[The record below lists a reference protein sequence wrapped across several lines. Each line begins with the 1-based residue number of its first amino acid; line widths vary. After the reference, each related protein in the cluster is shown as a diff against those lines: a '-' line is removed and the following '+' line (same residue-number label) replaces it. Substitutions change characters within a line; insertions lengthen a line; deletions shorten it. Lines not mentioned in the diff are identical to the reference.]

1 MKFVRWILLVLLIP
15 IIGWADVP
23 VTGRSYPTT
32 RIQVEATDNTIE
44 DAKRVG
50 FRSAI
55 EQVIGVVIVTEV
67 ETSNDQLIKDFI
79 GSYSAGVIASHEIL
93 DKYQTSDGRFTV
105 KMNVEVASSKIAQ
118 RMLTSNNRSLVIN
131 GQQLQAQLESQFEEK
146 INGDGLIYTVL
157 SGYPQQAYIINN
169 GQTEAKI
176 NQRRQAYLDI
186 PIEISMSKFWIEALD
201 EALATVATNS
211 RECNTLVMAVAN
223 QIKKGPF
230 SPNVRQLV
238 NRPCGNSPDISIKKL
253 GSWFSNVNN
262 YYLSDLETLRMINGE
277 LTPAVGKSTIGLKT
291 SLLDAAGHTV
301 HEICDQISTESFI
314 NYESPNL
321 SKVNLNERKH
331 YLRPLIDGQNVLSGT
346 VRVPLTDIAKVE
358 DIVRARIT
366 IEKTCT

>member
-1 MKFVRWILLVLLIP
+1 MKFVLWILLVLLIP

-23 VTGRSYPTT
+23 ATGSSHPTA
-32 RIQVEATDNTIE
+32 RIQVEATGNTIE

-55 EQVIGVVIVTEV
+55 EQVVGVVIVAEV
-67 ETSNDQLIKDFI
+67 ESSNDQLIKDFI
-79 GSYSAGVIASHEIL
+79 GSYSAGVIASYEIL
-93 DKYQTSDGRFTV
+93 DKYQTSDGKFTV

-118 RMLTSNNRSLVIN
+118 RMLASNNRSLVIN
-131 GQQLQAQLESQFEEK
+131 GQQLQAQLESRFEEK
-146 INGDGLIYTVL
+146 INGDGLIHTVL

-176 NQRRQAYLDI
+176 SPRRQAYLDI
-186 PIEISMSKFWIEALD
+186 QVEISMSKFWIEALD
-201 EALATVATNS
+201 EALTTAAIDS
-211 RECNTLVMAVAN
+211 RECNTLVMVVAN
-223 QIKKGPF
+223 GIKKGPF
-230 SPNVRQLV
+230 SPSVGRLI
-238 NRPCGNSPDISIKKL
+238 NRTCGNEPDIGIKKS
-253 GSWFSNVNN
+253 GSWFFNN

-277 LTPAVGKSTIGLKT
+277 LNPAVGKSMIGLKT
-291 SLLDAAGHTV
+291 SLLDAAGHAV

-314 NYESPNL
+314 KYESPNL

-331 YLRPLIDGQNVLSGT
+331 YLRPLINGKNVLSGT
-346 VRVPLTDIAKVE
+346 VIVPLTDIDKVE